1 MTNAKYKEG
10 QLVWLAE
17 FEDNPREQATI
28 EEVSKDESGDVMY
41 IVDIDG
47 DIVEVPEDQIE
58 GLV

>member
-17 FEDNPREQATI
+17 FEENPREQATI
-28 EEVSKDESGDVMY
+28 VEVSKDEPGDVMY
-41 IVDIDG
+41 IVDIEG
-47 DIVEVPEDQIE
+47 DITEVPEDQIE